1 MNASSARLRIVHPG
15 AMASLQDLGRSGLRR
30 AGVPRA
36 GALQPAWLR
45 LANLLAGN
53 EEYLAAIEFFG
64 GGLQLRADEAPLR
77 VALAGPFSAEI
88 LAADGGRRAL
98 DGWRSATLAPGEQLR
113 CGMTRGA
120 RVAYVAVAGLA
131 APVLLGSAST
141 YARAGFGSLLAAG
154 DVFSVPPA
162 EGRGERMLAVP
173 PAMAG
178 GAAGTTDGVTD
189 SQPIRIVPGP
199 QADYFDFSGGEKLHM
214 SYDYFDDSALAAFLA
229 STYRVTAES
238 DRMGMRLD
246 GTTLVHRPE
255 KGADIASDATVPG
268 SIQVPGNGKPIV
280 LLNDGQTAG
289 GYPKIATVVSADL
302 PRLAALPAG
311 AAVRF
316 QAVSVAA
323 AEAAARAAESDL
335 KALAGSIVPAVVA
348 GELDLDALY
357 AGNLLSGMVNATRPD

>member
-53 EEYLAAIEFFG
+53 EEHLAAIEFFG

-120 RVAYVAVAGLA
+120 RVAYVAVAGIA
-131 APVLLGSAST
+131 APALLGSAST

-173 PAMAG
+173 PAVAG
-178 GAAGTTDGVTD
+178 AIDGTTAL
-189 SQPIRIVPGP
+189 PIRVVPGP
-199 QADYFDFSGGEKLHM
+199 QADYFD
-214 SYDYFDDSALAAFLA
+214 AATQAAFFA
-229 STYRVTAES
+229 GTYRVTAES

-246 GTTLVHRPE
+246 GTTLTHRPE

-289 GYPKIATVVSADL
+289 GYPKIATVISADL
-302 PRLAALPAG
+302 PHLAALPAG

-316 QAVSVAA
+316 QVVSVAA

-335 KALAGSIVPAVVA
+335 QALAGSIVPAVVA